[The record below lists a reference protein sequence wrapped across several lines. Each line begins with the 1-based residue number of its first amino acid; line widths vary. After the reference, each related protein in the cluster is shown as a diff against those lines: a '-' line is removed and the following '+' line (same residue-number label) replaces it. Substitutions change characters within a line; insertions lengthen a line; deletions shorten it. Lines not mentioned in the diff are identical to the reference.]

1 LLPIG
6 GYRDILGTFRVSA
19 LEIDAFSYGMIR
31 FPGRDNPNK
40 YPSMSSNLKIIKI
53 CAFCKQEFI
62 ARKTTTETCSDACAK
77 RLYKV
82 KQREKA
88 VRRAEAETMVR
99 REPKAFI
106 TEGEIKAVQAKEWLT
121 LKEAALLLSVS
132 PLTLRRWT
140 LAGKVRSKKVGR
152 KHLFTRTDLRKIP

>member
-1 LLPIG
+1 
-6 GYRDILGTFRVSA
+6 
-19 LEIDAFSYGMIR
+19 
-31 FPGRDNPNK
+31 
-40 YPSMSSNLKIIKI
+40 MSSNLRIVKI

-62 ARKTTTETCSDACAK
+62 AKKTTTETCSDPCAK

-82 KQREKA
+82 KQRQKA
-88 VRRAEAETMVR
+88 IRQVEDETMVK

-121 LKEAALLLSVS
+121 LKEAALLLNVS

-140 LAGKVRSKKVGR
+140 IAGIVKSKKIGR
-152 KHLFTRTDLRKIP
+152 KHMFRKADLKKIP